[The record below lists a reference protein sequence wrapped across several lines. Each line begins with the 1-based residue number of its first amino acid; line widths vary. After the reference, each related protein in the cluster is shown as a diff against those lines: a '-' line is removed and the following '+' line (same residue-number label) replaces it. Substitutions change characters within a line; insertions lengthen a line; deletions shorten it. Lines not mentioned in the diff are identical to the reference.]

1 MYHGSTNMKINIKI
15 SDDLLAK
22 ARKLSGFKNDGVLIE
37 KALQLFVTIEIQKKL
52 KDLYGKVELD
62 DEAFK

>member
-1 MYHGSTNMKINIKI
+1 MKININISEDLLINARKI
-15 SDDLLAK
+15 SGIQDD
-22 ARKLSGFKNDGVLIE
+22 STLIE
-37 KALQLFVTIEIQKKL
+37 KALQLFVAIETQKKL